1 MKWEGLRKSD
11 NVEDRRRMGGPVML
25 GGGGIGVLILAII
38 VFALGGDPRALLQ
51 NPNVGGGGGPAQQE
65 QRELT
70 AEEERYADFMSR
82 VLGSTEDVWT
92 KIFREELNMEYEAPE
107 LVLFAGAVDTGCGSA
122 SSATGP
128 FYCPADQK
136 IYVDPTFFKTMNEQL
151 MNNKLGDAGEFA
163 YAYVI
168 AHEVGH
174 HVQRLLRETDKVDKA
189 RGRISE
195 EEYNDLS
202 VRLELQADFLAGV
215 WAHHGQ
221 KEDRFLERGDLEK
234 ALAAA
239 QAIGDDTLQKR
250 AQGYVRPESFTHGT
264 SEQRYR
270 WLLKGLE
277 TGDIRQRDTFSI
289 RQP

>member
-1 MKWEGLRKSD
+1 MKWENLRESQ
-11 NVEDRRRMGGPVML
+11 NVEDRRKMSGPVMM
-25 GGGGIGVLILAII
+25 GGGGIGILVLALL
-38 VFALGGDPRALLQ
+38 VWALGGDPMALLQ
-51 NPNVGGGGGPAQQE
+51 NPPGNQPAVVDDGRPADPQE
-65 QRELT
+65 EQYV
-70 AEEERYADFMSR
+70 AFVKR
-82 VLGSTEDVWT
+82 VLGSTEDVWS
-92 KIFREELNMEYEAPE
+92 KIFREEFNQEYQPPE
-107 LVLFAGAVDTGCGSA
+107 LVIFSRSVDTACGAA

-136 IYVDPTFFKTMNEQL
+136 IYIDVSFFKVMNEQL
-151 MNNKLGDAGEFA
+151 MNRRLGDSGEFA

-174 HVQRLLRETDKVDKA
+174 HIQRILGETDKVDRA
-189 RGRISE
+189 RGRVSE

-221 KEDRFLERGDLEK
+221 AKDRFLEKGDLEK

-250 AQGYVRPESFTHGT
+250 AQGYVTPESFTHGT
-264 SEQRYR
+264 SAQRYK
-270 WLLKGLE
+270 WLLRGLD
-277 TGDIRQRDTFSI
+277 TGDVNLRKETFTL
-289 RQP
+289 RNP

>member
-11 NVEDRRRMGGPVML
+11 NVEDRRRMGGPVL
-25 GGGGIGVLILAII
+25 VGGGGIGLLIMMVI
-38 VFALGGDPRALLQ
+38 VYALDGNPLALLDNQ
-51 NPNVGGGGGPAQQE
+51 NQGGGGPVAQN
-65 QRELT
+65 RELT
-70 AEEERYADFMSR
+70 AEDERYADFVSR
-82 VLGSTEDVWT
+82 ILGDTEDVWT
-92 KIFREELNMEYEAPE
+92 KIFREELNMDYEPPG
-107 LVLFAGAVDTGCGSA
+107 LVLFTGGVDTACGAA
-122 SSATGP
+122 SSSTGP

-136 IYVDPTFFKTMNEQL
+136 IYIDVSFFQTMNDEL
-151 MNNKLGDAGEFA
+151 MNHRLGDAGEFA

-174 HVQRLLRETDKVDKA
+174 HVQRLLKETDKVDRA
-189 RGRISE
+189 RGRVSE

-221 KEDRFLERGDLEK
+221 KKNRFLERGDLEK

-250 AQGYVRPESFTHGT
+250 AQGHVRPETFTHGS